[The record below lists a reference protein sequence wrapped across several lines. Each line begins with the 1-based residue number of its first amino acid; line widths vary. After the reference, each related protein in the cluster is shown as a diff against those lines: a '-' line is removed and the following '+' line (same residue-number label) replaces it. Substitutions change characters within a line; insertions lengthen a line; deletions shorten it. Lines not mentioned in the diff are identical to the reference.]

1 MHMRTYLTT
10 SELDLECGELLPARE
25 TLSYGNTNWSAIH
38 ATNSSMAFN
47 VASYQSA
54 ANSSAYQAISVN
66 QG

>member
-1 MHMRTYLTT
+1 MRTYLTT
-10 SELDLECGELLPARE
+10 SDLDLECGELLPARE

-47 VASYQSA
+47 VASYGSTA
-54 ANSSAYQAISVN
+54 HSEAFQAIEVE